1 MLVFVC
7 KTGFFLLISSDMIKE
22 FLLKQVIKRQLKG
35 VPEAEID
42 RIIGLVEKNTELFKK
57 IGDEIKAKVKA
68 GRSEQAASME
78 VMRAHQGELQKV
90 LQK

>member
-1 MLVFVC
+1 ML
-7 KTGFFLLISSDMIKE
+7 KE

-35 VPEAEID
+35 MPEAEVD
-42 RIIGLVEKNTELFKK
+42 RIITLVEKNPELFKK
-57 IGDEIKAKVKA
+57 IGDEIKAKVKS

-90 LQK
+90 LK